1 MTDAVVAAEKA
12 VYDALSDP
20 ASGLVFD
27 LYQHA
32 PQDTAP
38 PLNIFGDVS
47 ASPFGEKASDP
58 DRRISFQILTVRQ
71 GEERKP
77 VLEEQGRIAAALD
90 GKTFL
95 ANGFKISC
103 TGAAW
108 RCEMLEDGE
117 TYLGT
122 TTITILAVLA

>member
-1 MTDAVVAAEKA
+1 MSDAVVAAEKA
-12 VYDALSDP
+12 IFDALTDP
-20 ASGLVFD
+20 AAGLAFPV
-27 LYQHA
+27 YQHA
-32 PQDTAP
+32 PQDTEP
-38 PLNIFGDVS
+38 PLNIFGDVQ

-58 DRRISFQILTVRQ
+58 DRRISFEILTVRQ

-90 GKTFL
+90 GMKFTEGDFV
-95 ANGFKISC
+95 ISC
-103 TGAAW
+103 SGASW

-122 TTITILAVLA
+122 TTITVLAILA